1 MSIDAKETM
10 STKSIQDELDLKVN
24 GACMFYC
31 IENQSII
38 ITPNQ
43 RPTCQSGIDTF
54 GCVQ

>member
-10 STKSIQDELDLKVN
+10 STKRIQDELDIKVN

-54 GCVQ
+54 GCAQ